1 MPIVAV
7 LDANV
12 LYPAPIRDL
21 LLHMAFLSIYQPKWS
36 DKIQEEWT
44 CSLLAKRSDLKKSS
58 LKNTCKWMDT
68 VFPDART
75 LKDKELKTPINLPDK
90 NDIHIVETAINSHAN
105 YIITFNLKDFPKDE
119 LEKYDVETI
128 HPDDFVCQMLDELP
142 DVILKAFH
150 NQVLLLKKPAKTADE
165 VLTAIQRC
173 GLPKTENK
181 LRRLVQAS
189 SVT

>member
-21 LLHMAFLSIYQPKWS
+21 LLHLAFLSVYQPKWS

-44 CSLLAKRSDLKKSS
+44 RSLLSKRSDLKKSS
-58 LKNTCKWMDT
+58 LTNTCKWMDT

-75 LKDKELKTPINLPDK
+75 LIDKELKTPINLPDK
-90 NDIHIVETAINSHAN
+90 DDVHVVETAINSNAN
-105 YIITFNLKDFPKDE
+105 YIITFNLKDFPKNE
-119 LEKYDVETI
+119 LEKYHIEAI
-128 HPDDFVCQMLDELP
+128 HPDDFVCQMLDDLP
-142 DVILKAFH
+142 NLVLKAFH
-150 NQVLLLKKPAKTADE
+150 KQVSLLKKPAKTANE
-165 VLTAIQRC
+165 VLIALQKC

-181 LRRLVQAS
+181 LRRLVQTS